1 MDEMCGFPFKWRFPS
16 KRSETPSRAI
26 LTIIVAL
33 LAG

>member
-16 KRSETPSRAI
+16 KRSVIPSRAI
-26 LTIIVAL
+26 LITIVAL